1 VAAAA
6 ARERTGCCWS
16 SSSCYQSKQG
26 PRRPQAGT
34 ERYQNIISEMASK
47 YSLNIVKTVAEIPL
61 FLKNIVI
68 LAVPVV
74 PLVPCKLMPYESRKK
89 NLCLT
94 VQKKKLPW
102 M

>member
-47 YSLNIVKTVAEIPL
+47 YSLNIVKTVAEMWS
-61 FLKNIVI
+61 
-68 LAVPVV
+68 
-74 PLVPCKLMPYESRKK
+74 KLYQIS
-89 NLCLT
+89 C
-94 VQKKKLPW
+94 KKKLKFNSIPDICKLTGPNLSKNIFNV
-102 M
+102 MI